1 MISVIFDK
9 AHCISAWGEFWPE
22 YKEVGHLHYILPK
35 NIPIMIMSAAL
46 PPLVFDDV
54 KEILQLQSD
63 KLAIFHCSSDRPN
76 IHIVVHAIQNSLS
89 SFADLEFILC
99 NWKPGD
105 PPPPKFLV
113 FFDDINDTVKACNH
127 SFMRNIRSQS
137 NQINKIMIFEAT
149 RYMCY

>member
-1 MISVIFDK
+1 MISVIFDE
-9 AHCISAWGEFWPE
+9 AHGISAWDEFRPE
-22 YKEVGHLHYILPK
+22 YKEVGRLRYILPK
-35 NIPIMIMSAAL
+35 NIPIIITSATL
-46 PPLVFDDV
+46 PPLVFDDA
-54 KEILQLQSD
+54 KEILQLRSD
-63 KLAIFHCSSDRPN
+63 KLAIFCCSSDRPN

-127 SFMRNIRSQS
+127 SFMRDIRSQL
-137 NQINKIMIFEAT
+137 NRIDKIMIFEAT